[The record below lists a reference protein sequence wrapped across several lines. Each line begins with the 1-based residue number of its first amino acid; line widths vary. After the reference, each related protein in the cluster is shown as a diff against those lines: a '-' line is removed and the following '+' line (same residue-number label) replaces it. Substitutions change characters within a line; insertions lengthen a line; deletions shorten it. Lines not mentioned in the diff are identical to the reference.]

1 MIDLTPVKHL
11 YIRNAHDAVF
21 LSQIFMFFCIDL
33 DKFPFT
39 LLFLCHLFDD
49 RAQNPARAAPG
60 CPEIN
65 DYRYRK
71 ASFYYI
77 LLKIHIAFIYL
88 TKSNLS
94 CSKFR
99 AIVVLSA
106 NGSIFPAW
114 R

>member
-1 MIDLTPVKHL
+1 MINLPPVKHF
-11 YIRNAHDAVF
+11 YIGNAHDAVF
-21 LSQIFMFFCIDL
+21 LSQFIMLFCIDL
-33 DKFPFT
+33 YKFPFT
-39 LLFLCHLFDD
+39 LLFLRNLFDD

-77 LLKIHIAFIYL
+77 LLKIHNAFIYL
-88 TKSNLS
+88 TKSNIS
-94 CSKFR
+94 RSKFSS
-99 AIVVLSA
+99 IVVLSA